1 MSSVL
6 TKVRQQPAW
15 IAAAIFILLTLW
27 ILSGVAAS
35 PDSAEEKSKKVEQEV
50 PLAKVKVERLQAD
63 RVNREITLY
72 GRTEPDRQATLRA
85 EIRGQVKQV
94 LVDRGQ
100 VVKAGD
106 VLFRLDQND
115 LKQQLLST
123 KALLKQREIEL
134 EGAESLG
141 KKGYQSQSTQA
152 QAEANLQAAK
162 ANVEKLQLSIENTQ
176 IIAPFDGVLNDRYV
190 EVGDYLR
197 EGDEIAMVVDLQP
210 LVIRADVTENH
221 VRELELGQAAHGR
234 LVSGE
239 LMHGKIRYISS
250 VSNQGTNTFKIEVA
264 VDNSKNQYIAGMSTE
279 LSVPMQQTWAIKITP
294 AVMALDEQG
303 NLGVKVVKQK
313 QVHFVPIDIVRSDNQ
328 GVWLSGLGQS
338 ADVITLGHGFVRDGD
353 MVDVVQDNAPMAK
366 N

>member
-1 MSSVL
+1 MSSLL
-6 TKVRQQPAW
+6 TKARQQPAW

-35 PDSAEEKSKKVEQEV
+35 PEASTEKSKSSEDVA
-50 PLAKVKVERLQAD
+50 PLAKVKVETLQAD
-63 RVNREITLY
+63 MVNREITLY

-85 EIRGQVKQV
+85 EIRGQVMEV

-100 VVKAGD
+100 EVKAGD

-115 LKQQLLST
+115 LEQQLVSA

-134 EGAESLG
+134 EGAQSLG

-152 QAEANLQAAK
+152 QAEANLQSAK
-162 ANVEKLQLSIENTQ
+162 ANVERLELSLENTQ
-176 IIAPFDGVLNDRYV
+176 IAAPFDGVLNDRYV

-197 EGDEIAMVVDLQP
+197 EGDQIAMVVDLQP

-221 VRELELGQAAHGR
+221 VRELELGQTAKGR

-239 LMHGKIRYISS
+239 LMQGKIRYISS

-279 LSVPMQQTWAIKITP
+279 LSVPLQQTWAVKITP

-303 NLGVKVVKQK
+303 NLGVKVVRQK
-313 QVHFVPIDIVRSDNQ
+313 HVHFVPIDIVRSDNE

-353 MVDVVQDNAPMAK
+353 EVEVVLDNAAMAK

>member
-1 MSSVL
+1 M
-6 TKVRQQPAW
+6 
-15 IAAAIFILLTLW
+15 
-27 ILSGVAAS
+27 AAS
-35 PDSAEEKSKKVEQEV
+35 PDANESRAEKSSGEI
-50 PLAKVKVERLQAD
+50 PLARVKVERLEAD
-63 RVNREITLY
+63 RVSREINLY
-72 GRTEPDRQATLRA
+72 GRTEPDRQAKLRA
-85 EIRGQVKQV
+85 EIRGQVTDV

-100 VVKAGD
+100 EVKAGD

-115 LKQQLLST
+115 LKQQLISA

-134 EGAESLG
+134 EGANSLG
-141 KKGYQSQSTQA
+141 KKGYQSESTQA

-162 ANVEKLQLSIENTQ
+162 ASVERLELDLENTR
-176 IIAPFDGVLNDRYV
+176 ITAPFDGVLNDRYI

-197 EGDEIAMVVDLQP
+197 EGDDIAMVVDLQP

-221 VRELELGQAAHGR
+221 VRELQLGQAAKGR

-239 LMHGKIRYISS
+239 LLEGKIRYISS

-279 LSVPMQQTWAIKITP
+279 LSVPLQQTWAVKITP
-294 AVMALDEQG
+294 AVMALDERG
-303 NLGVKVVKQK
+303 NLGVKVVKQEH
-313 QVHFVPIDIVRSDNQ
+313 VHFVPIDIVRSDNQ

-353 MVDVVQDNAPMAK
+353 KVEVVQDSTSMAK